1 MRWRSLLFAALLLLA
16 AALPSA
22 LRAQQE
28 GALPVAELV
37 RGDAARDSVMFSFER
52 PGLPVPKFLLALW
65 ETGEGHYGGEEVP
78 TGARSSDP
86 PPAPQP
92 FGMTIFNVSPSTARK
107 VFTLARDLKQFNFP
121 CASKAKNVAD
131 TGKKTLTYSGVN
143 ATTSCTYN
151 YSENKNVQA
160 LTELF
165 QGLAETM
172 DEGRKLDYLHRYDR
186 LGLDA
191 EITYLAQ
198 EVTAGRALEVGT
210 IAESLRSIAADAE
223 VIQRVRTR
231 ANSLLAQL
239 PDGSA
244 QAMPTQN

>member
-1 MRWRSLLFAALLLLA
+1 
-16 AALPSA
+16 
-22 LRAQQE
+22 
-28 GALPVAELV
+28 
-37 RGDAARDSVMFSFER
+37 
-52 PGLPVPKFLLALW
+52 
-65 ETGEGHYGGEEVP
+65 
-78 TGARSSDP
+78 
-86 PPAPQP
+86 
-92 FGMTIFNVSPSTARK
+92 MTIFNVSPSTARK

-131 TGKKTLTYSGVN
+131 TGKKTLTYNGVN